1 MRGSYPVQVHVDLNA
16 AVVWLQILQVWGQP
30 GRVRDSDTASLGC
43 SEEHCFGA
51 QKEPW
56 VQPLQ
61 AASPLLGECFPC
73 VCAALLAALLVRRD
87 QVLVSAYQCWCGAAV
102 LQEARKEFGWSPA
115 GLEIPWS
122 CNLSRPL
129 ACPSRVGFSML
140 FELFVTTFPRQ

>member
-1 MRGSYPVQVHVDLNA
+1 MPLWFGCKSWKFGGGQVVL
-16 AVVWLQILQVWGQP
+16 G
-30 GRVRDSDTASLGC
+30 DSDTASLGC
-43 SEEHCFGA
+43 SEEHCFGV
-51 QKEPW
+51 QKEPRI
-56 VQPLQ
+56 QPLQ
-61 AASPLLGECFPC
+61 AASPLLGGCFPC